1 MIHRSMCIFVF
12 INYEIKYIL
21 HKYRNDKYVYSIEEI
36 INLLMYGFKKI
47 NSFEKYWNVFWFLIS
62 LIN

>member
-1 MIHRSMCIFVF
+1 MIHKSMCIFVF

-21 HKYRNDKYVYSIEEI
+21 HKYIEMIKYVYSIEEI

-47 NSFEKYWNVFWFLIS
+47 NSFEKY
-62 LIN
+62 

>member
-47 NSFEKYWNVFWFLIS
+47 NSFEKY
-62 LIN
+62 